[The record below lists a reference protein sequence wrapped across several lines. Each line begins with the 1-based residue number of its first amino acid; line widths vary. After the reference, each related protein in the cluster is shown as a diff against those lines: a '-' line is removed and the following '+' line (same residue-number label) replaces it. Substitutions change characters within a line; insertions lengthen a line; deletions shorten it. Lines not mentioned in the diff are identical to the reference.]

1 LKWLATRMG
10 ALAVLCLA
18 PHGVAVWPG
27 PGQML
32 SAAIA
37 YHELPPALR
46 AEVVCP
52 LRTHPRWVPR
62 GAAPSGVEPVALFL
76 AAAC

>member
-1 LKWLATRMG
+1 MKCLATRMS

-18 PHGVAVWPG
+18 PHGVAAWNG

-37 YHELPPALR
+37 YRELPPALR
-46 AEVVCP
+46 AEAVCL
-52 LRTHPRWVPR
+52 LRTHPRWVPG
-62 GAAPSGVEPVALFL
+62 GAGPSGVEQGALL
-76 AAAC
+76 MAAAC